1 MKEESGVRI
10 SEFLDGELSDKELD
24 SLTKDLLQADNKKQ
38 LQDFSRI
45 GHAMRGESDVY
56 SSIDVSD
63 AVASAIANLPDETA
77 ELSVKSQP
85 SRQGLFSSNWFKP
98 AMGAAFA
105 SIVAVFT
112 VMVNQTVTT
121 VADNQIVPT
130 VAQQQSPSIKP
141 ENINLTQFARNSEE
155 NSVDTEVREELNN
168 YLVNHA
174 RSASGGNYQGMVP
187 YVRAVAYEPGQK
199 KPGQKK

>member
-24 SLTKDLLQADNKKQ
+24 SLSKDVQQADNRKQ
-38 LQDFSRI
+38 MQGFARI

-63 AVASAIANLPDETA
+63 AVARAIADLPMDRA
-77 ELSVKSQP
+77 ELSTQTEP
-85 SRQGLFSSNWFKP
+85 PRTGIFSSNWFKP
-98 AMGAAFA
+98 VMGAAFA
-105 SIVAVFT
+105 SVVAIST
-112 VMVNQTVTT
+112 VLVNQTVST
-121 VADNQIVPT
+121 VADNGAVPV
-130 VAQQQSPSIKP
+130 VAQQQITPAK
-141 ENINLTQFARNSEE
+141 NTQLTHFAKSSEE
-155 NSVDTEVREELNN
+155 KQMDTAVREELNN

-187 YVRAVAYEPGQK
+187 YVRAVAYESGKIQNDEK
-199 KPGQKK
+199 LK

>member
-24 SLTKDLLQADNKKQ
+24 SLINDMEQTENREQ
-38 LQDFSRI
+38 LQRFARV
-45 GHAMRGESDVY
+45 GHAMRNENDVY

-63 AVASAIANLPDETA
+63 AVARAIADLPLEQVSTSRETSA
-77 ELSVKSQP
+77 GFS
-85 SRQGLFSSNWFKP
+85 LFSSSWFKP
-98 AMGAAFA
+98 ALGAAFA
-105 SIVAVFT
+105 SVIAVFT

-121 VADNQIVPT
+121 VDDNNAIPA
-130 VAQQQSPSIKP
+130 VAKQQTLDANNL
-141 ENINLTQFARNSEE
+141 ELTQFARSSEIAK
-155 NSVDTEVREELNN
+155 DDPAVRNELNN

-187 YVRAVAYEPGQK
+187 YVRAVAYEPGQEDK
-199 KPGQKK
+199 